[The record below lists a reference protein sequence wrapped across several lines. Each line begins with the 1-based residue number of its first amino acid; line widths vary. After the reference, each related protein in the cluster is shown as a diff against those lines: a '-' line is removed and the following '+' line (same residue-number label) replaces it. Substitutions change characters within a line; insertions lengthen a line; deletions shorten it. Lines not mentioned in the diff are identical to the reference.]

1 MGLFKSG
8 MNKPRR
14 FNHQYIYYDERKEKL
29 DKRVEDNKRELGML
43 PEKEFKPED
52 IKGKFVEGTKHLK
65 RRKEGGRRPLHF
77 GIIIVVII
85 ILGYIWYCLH
95 NDTWLF

>member
-29 DKRVEDNKRELGML
+29 DKRVEDNKRELGMI
-43 PEKEFKPED
+43 PEKEVTPED
-52 IKGKFVEGTKHLK
+52 IRGKFVEGTKHLK
-65 RRKEGGRRPLHF
+65 RRKDSGRKPLNV
-77 GIIIVVII
+77 GIIILVIVLRGY
-85 ILGYIWYCLH
+85 LGECLR
-95 NDTWLF
+95 NDTGLF

>member
-29 DKRVEDNKRELGML
+29 DKRVDDNKRE
-43 PEKEFKPED
+43 
-52 IKGKFVEGTKHLK
+52 
-65 RRKEGGRRPLHF
+65 
-77 GIIIVVII
+77 
-85 ILGYIWYCLH
+85 
-95 NDTWLF
+95 

>member
-1 MGLFKSG
+1 
-8 MNKPRR
+8 
-14 FNHQYIYYDERKEKL
+14 
-29 DKRVEDNKRELGML
+29 ML